1 MKTILSVSLLLLALI
16 NPAYALDF
24 SDIANEGQIKFLK
37 ERPDPGA
44 YNYSSRVMITEA
56 SLNTGVV
63 TIATCHYQLDPIRK
77 VVIVFNE
84 NRIRKISIKSLEMMS
99 AAEVKDNRVTLVDV
113 ERGASICI
121 DIESKALDRLSNN
134 QFKLNAGPLMRQ
146 YFDGYLPMTAKLRVD
161 WPKDLMVV
169 EKTNPVQQDGVNIY
183 KGNDGVQLEMTFAG
197 KLTAQIYLNKP

>member
-1 MKTILSVSLLLLALI
+1 MKTILSISLLLLTLISPAHALE
-16 NPAYALDF
+16 F

-44 YNYSSRVMITEA
+44 YNYSSRVMITEE

-84 NRIRKISIKSLEMMS
+84 NRIRKISIKSLEKMS

-146 YFDGYLPMTAKLRVD
+146 YFDGYFPMTAKLRVD

-169 EKTNPVQQDGVNIY
+169 EKTNPVQQDGVNIFQ
-183 KGNDGVQLEMTFAG
+183 GHDGVQLEMTFAG
-197 KLTAQIYLNKP
+197 KLTAQIYLKKP